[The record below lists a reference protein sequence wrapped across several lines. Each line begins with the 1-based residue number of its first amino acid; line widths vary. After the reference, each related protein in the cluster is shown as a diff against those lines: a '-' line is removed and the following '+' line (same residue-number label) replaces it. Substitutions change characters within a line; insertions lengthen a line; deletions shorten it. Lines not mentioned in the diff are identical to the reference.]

1 MEGMSRLVFRYN
13 YQWKTDFDSQFEAT
27 IRAKSVGPLRRNY
40 QWFSPL
46 PIFNVDPYRT
56 GTDSTIERNIETGG
70 GKGELHLDT
79 RIRVTISL
87 EIGKKSVLVL

>member
-1 MEGMSRLVFRYN
+1 MIICGFSKALKKLLN
-13 YQWKTDFDSQFEAT
+13 TPKNPT

-79 RIRVTISL
+79 KDW
-87 EIGKKSVLVL
+87 G

>member
-1 MEGMSRLVFRYN
+1 MTEIRWFILHFA
-13 YQWKTDFDSQFEAT
+13 QT
-27 IRAKSVGPLRRNY
+27 IRAKSVGPLRHNH

-79 RIRVTISL
+79 RIGGNDSTW
-87 EIGKKSVLVL
+87 K